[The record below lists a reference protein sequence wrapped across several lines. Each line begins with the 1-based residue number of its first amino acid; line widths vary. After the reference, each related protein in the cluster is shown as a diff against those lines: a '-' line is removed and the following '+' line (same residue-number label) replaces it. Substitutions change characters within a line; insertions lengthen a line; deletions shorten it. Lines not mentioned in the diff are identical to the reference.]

1 MNKITANI
9 KQRLSLRK
17 PLGEALEVVE
27 KIADTLSL
35 AKQTSDT
42 DTATFCQEELKKI
55 QKIFPHVKDFERDF
69 PSFAFSIATGIGKTR
84 LMGACIAY
92 LYLAKG
98 IRHFFVLAPNLTLYE
113 KLIRDFGNSSYEKY
127 VFKGIAEFVA
137 NPPVVVTGDNY
148 EKHRSNGPSIPGL
161 LSPVEINIFNISK
174 FNTENKSSKKGGQ
187 TVAPR
192 MRRLSEYLGESYYDY
207 LSNLPDLV
215 ILMDEAHRYHADASK
230 KAVNELRP
238 VLGLEMTATP
248 IDEKKKPFKNIIY
261 EYNLAQAL
269 AEGKYIK
276 NPTVAKRKNFQ
287 RGNLS
292 DIELDTIKLEDA
304 IAVHEKAKLHL
315 QMYARNHGV
324 PLVKP
329 FILVVCRNI
338 QHAKDTVDLLES
350 RNFFGGRYIGK
361 VLQIDSS
368 TKGSEES
375 EENIKLL
382 MSVDRADNPI
392 EIVVHVNMLKEG
404 WDVTNLY
411 TIVPIR
417 AADAPLLVEQSI
429 GRGLRL
435 PYGGVRTG
443 DPEVDKL
450 TIIAHENFEAVIAK
464 ANDPNSVLSKISYM
478 EFDAEDN
485 VIPGTS
491 IITAKSQ
498 QEAKIAELQQK
509 AETAN
514 TEQERKQVQA
524 NIDARRAV
532 WQVLEERNVAVQNTI
547 QLLKDEELKN
557 VEEAAIASIRANAAA
572 SNSLFANQEAEEQIA
587 QVKQVLKVVASE
599 FVDNVIPIPRITILR
614 DEVEAIYNWFD
625 LDTSQERFKYHY
637 VNPEIIRMGL
647 IDKTIETFSAS
658 ESGVLSQSP
667 RNQIVSELVNY
678 DDIDYDKCSKLLFHL
693 TDQVLDNIASY
704 GNAPQEVAAI
714 VHQFKQNIAEKI
726 YQQIMEHFEIK
737 SSGFKASKVLPFVKI
752 LPQNMTDVPGYG
764 RRDFRDVIESKSAI
778 KKYIFTGFLKSYF
791 TEYSFDSSTE
801 QDFTFVLETD
811 KSVLRWLRPAEKQ
824 FNIYWGNGARMYE
837 PDFIVET
844 EDTIYMIEIKAL
856 KDIDSKEV
864 NEKRNAA
871 ELYCEKATEFTTAN
885 GGKPWRYILLRHD
898 IVTRTSS
905 FSYLVQQNYVP
916 IS

>member
-27 KIADTLSL
+27 RIADTLSL

-42 DTATFCQEELKKI
+42 DTATFCKTELEKI
-55 QKIFPHVKDFERDF
+55 QEVFPHVKDFERDF

-113 KLIRDFGNSSYEKY
+113 KLIRDFGDLSYEKY

-148 EKHRSNGPSIPGL
+148 EKHRTAIPGL
-161 LSPVEINIFNISK
+161 FSPVEINIFNISK

-187 TVAPR
+187 MVAPR

-230 KAVNELRP
+230 KAINELRP
-238 VLGLEMTATP
+238 IIGLEMTATP
-248 IDEKKKPFKNIIY
+248 TDEKGKSFKNIVY

-269 AEGKYIK
+269 ADGKYVK
-276 NPTVAKRKNFQ
+276 NPTVAKRKNFK

-292 DIELDTIKLEDA
+292 DTELDTIKLEDA
-304 IAVHEKAKLHL
+304 ISVHEKAKLHL
-315 QMYARNHGV
+315 QMYAKNNNI

-329 FILVVCRNI
+329 FILVICRNI
-338 QHAKDTVDLLES
+338 NHANETVALLES
-350 RNFFGGRYIGK
+350 DSFFGGRYKDK

-368 TKGSEES
+368 TKKDEEVEQLFVS
-375 EENIKLL
+375 LEKP
-382 MSVDRADNPI
+382 DNRI

-411 TIVPIR
+411 TIVPLR
-417 AADAPLLVEQSI
+417 AADAPILVEQSI

-435 PYGGVRTG
+435 PYGGQRTG

-464 ANDPNSVLSKISYM
+464 ANDPNSVLSKLSFI
-478 EFDAEDN
+478 ELDENEN
-485 VIPGTS
+485 VVPGT
-491 IITAKSQ
+491 IIVTAQSK
-498 QEAKIAELQQK
+498 QEVTIANLQQK
-509 AETAN
+509 ATIAS
-514 TEQERKQVQA
+514 TEQEQKQIQA
-524 NIDARRAV
+524 NIEARRAV
-532 WQVLEERNVAVQNTI
+532 WHALEGRNVAVQSTT
-547 QLLKDEELKN
+547 QFLTTEETMK
-557 VEEAAIASIRANAAA
+557 VEEAAVAYIQANASV
-572 SNSLFANQEAEEQIA
+572 SNSLFAQQEAEEQIA
-587 QVKQVLKVVASE
+587 QVKQVLKVVISE
-599 FVDNVIPIPRITILR
+599 FVENVIPIPRVTILR
-614 DEVEAIYNWFD
+614 DEVNAIYNWFD
-625 LDTSQERFKYHY
+625 LDISQERFKYHY

-647 IDKTIETFSAS
+647 VDKTVETFSAS
-658 ESGVLSQSP
+658 ESGILSRSP
-667 RNQIVSELVNY
+667 RNQIVSELINY
-678 DDIDYDKCSKLLFHL
+678 DDIDYDKCNKLLYHL
-693 TDQVLDNIASY
+693 ADQVLDNIASY
-704 GNAPQEVAAI
+704 DYEPKVVAAI
-714 VHQFKQNIAEKI
+714 VHQFKHNIAEKI

-737 SSGFKASKVLPFVKI
+737 SSGFKASKILPFVKI
-752 LPQNMTDVPGYG
+752 LPQNMTEVPGYG
-764 RRDFRDVIESKSAI
+764 KRDFRDIIEPKSAV

-791 TEYSFDSSTE
+791 TENKFDSSTE
-801 QDFTFVLETD
+801 QDFSFVLETD
-811 KSVLRWLRPAEKQ
+811 NSVLRWLRPAQKQ
-824 FNIYWGNGARMYE
+824 FNIYWGKDGSNYE

-844 EDTIYMIEIKAL
+844 DSTIYMIEIKA
-856 KDIDSKEV
+856 SKEIGDQEV
-864 NEKRNAA
+864 NEKRVAA
-871 ELYCEKATEFTTAN
+871 ELYCKKATSFTTEN
-885 GGKPWRYILLRHD
+885 GGKPWRYIILRHD
-898 IVTRTSS
+898 IVTRTNS
-905 FSYLVQQNYVP
+905 FSYLIQHNYIP
-916 IS
+916 